1 MKKIALIGSGNIGGT
16 LAFLATVKNLGDVV
30 LIDAVEGIPQGKAL
44 DIMQSASILRS
55 DHQIKGSNDYAD
67 IAASDVVIVT
77 AGSPRK
83 PGMSRDDLLNI
94 NAKVITDVAK
104 NIYKYCPN
112 AFVIVVTNPLDA
124 MVYVMQ
130 KESGLPA
137 HKVVGMAGT
146 LDSARFSYFLAQEL
160 KVSVRDVSTF
170 VLGGHGDTMVPV
182 TEYSTVAGISLKR
195 LIEMQMLSKETLD
208 SIIERTKNGGGEIV
222 ALLKNGSA
230 FYAPAVAALEIAE
243 SYLCNQK
250 RLLPCCAYLSGQ
262 YGVEGLYAGVPV
274 IISNKGVEK
283 VIEVK
288 LSEQEKSLFDYSIQ
302 SVKNLVSAL
311 K

>member
-1 MKKIALIGSGNIGGT
+1 MKKISLIGSGNIGGT

-130 KESGLPA
+130 KESGLPV

-195 LIEMQMLSKETLD
+195 LIEMQMISKEILD

-283 VIEVK
+283 VVEVK

-302 SVKNLVSAL
+302 SVKNLVAAL
-311 K
+311 R

>member
-30 LIDAVEGIPQGKAL
+30 LIDAVEGVPQGKAL
-44 DIMQSASILRS
+44 DIMQSTSILRS
-55 DHQIKGSNDYAD
+55 DNQITGSNDYAD

-83 PGMSRDDLLNI
+83 PGMSRDDLLNT

-170 VLGGHGDTMVPV
+170 VLGGHGDTMVPLI
-182 TEYSTVAGISLKR
+182 EYSTVAGISLKR
-195 LIEMQMLSKETLD
+195 LVEMNMISKQSLD
-208 SIIERTKNGGGEIV
+208 AIIERTKNGGGEIV

-243 SYLCNQK
+243 SYLSNQK

-288 LSEQEKSLFDYSIQ
+288 LSDKEKSLFDYSIQ

>member
-1 MKKIALIGSGNIGGT
+1 MKKISLIGSGNIGGT

-30 LIDAVEGIPQGKAL
+30 LIDAVEGTPQGKAL
-44 DIMQSASILRS
+44 DIMQSTSILRS
-55 DHQIKGSNDYAD
+55 DYQIKGSNDYAD
-67 IAASDVVIVT
+67 IADSDVVIVT

-104 NIYKYCPN
+104 HIYKYCPN

-182 TEYSTVAGISLKR
+182 TQYSTVAGISLKS
-195 LIEMQMLSKETLD
+195 LIEMNMISQESLNA
-208 SIIERTKNGGGEIV
+208 IIERTKNGGGEIV

-274 IISNKGVEK
+274 IISNKGVDK
-283 VIEVK
+283 VVEVK
-288 LSEQEKSLFDYSIQ
+288 LSEQEKALFDYSIQ